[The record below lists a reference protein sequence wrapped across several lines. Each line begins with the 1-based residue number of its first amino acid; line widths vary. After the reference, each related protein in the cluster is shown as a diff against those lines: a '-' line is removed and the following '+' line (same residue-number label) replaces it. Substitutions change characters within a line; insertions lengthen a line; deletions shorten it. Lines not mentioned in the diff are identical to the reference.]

1 MLHNGIN
8 IDVSEIDKVGPE
20 LLYLHRVEIDG
31 YIKVGSKLAAVKAI
45 KEYSGLGLRDVKHLI
60 ELYIDGKIIPR
71 SNVVELRRKK
81 LEKLTKTPLV
91 DELIKSIKKLDDDKI
106 HSLLM
111 NLTIDDLFNIDE
123 LINK

>member
-45 KEYSGLGLRDVKHLI
+45 KEYSGLGLR
-60 ELYIDGKIIPR
+60 
-71 SNVVELRRKK
+71 RKK